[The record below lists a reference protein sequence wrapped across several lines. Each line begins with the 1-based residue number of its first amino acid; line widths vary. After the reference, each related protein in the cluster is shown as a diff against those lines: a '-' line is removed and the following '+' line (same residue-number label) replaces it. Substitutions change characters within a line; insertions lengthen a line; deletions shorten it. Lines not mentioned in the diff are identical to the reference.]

1 MRGRR
6 AATAF
11 RHRRYS
17 EACTWA
23 ERRFDL
29 VAEISDP
36 DHHVEMRETA
46 VAALG
51 SVGRYQ
57 EARQFAAEHEDM
69 SRALSP
75 HHRLHSIALM
85 VEIEELVGNWAELK
99 RSSVSG
105 VRSTP
110 IWKLRAS
117 VTSGA

>member
-1 MRGRR
+1 MGGARDGLPPQALQRGV
-6 AATAF
+6 
-11 RHRRYS
+11 HLL
-17 EACTWA
+17 

-69 SRALSP
+69 SRALS
-75 HHRLHSIALM
+75 RTIA
-85 VEIEELVGNWAELK
+85 
-99 RSSVSG
+99 
-105 VRSTP
+105 STP
-110 IWKLRAS
+110 S
-117 VTSGA
+117 P